1 MIRAVFFDLDGT
13 LYDRDAVMQKLVE
26 EQFEVF
32 RESLGDI
39 GKSQFVQRILD
50 LDAHG
55 YGDDPFLYE
64 RVVSEWGLGPGLAGR
79 LVRYF
84 REHYDRH
91 CSLSDDAWAT
101 LHTLRASGKKLGVIT
116 NGPIEWQQKTLA
128 CLGLDS
134 FFDTVLISEL
144 EGLSKPD
151 RHIFARA
158 LERCHVSPAEALF
171 VGDHPRIDVA
181 GAQAAG
187 LTAAWKRVPYWELT
201 VEGALTIDRL
211 SDVLPLCLNR

>member
-13 LYDRDAVMQKLVE
+13 LYDRDAVMQKLVQ
-26 EQFEVF
+26 EQFGVF

-39 GKSQFVQRILD
+39 GETQFVQRILQ

-55 YGDDPFLYE
+55 HGEEPFLYE
-64 RVVSEWGLGPGLAGR
+64 RVVYEWGLGPELAAR

-91 CSLSDDAWAT
+91 CSLSDDVLAT
-101 LHTLRASGKKLGVIT
+101 LQNLRASGKKLGVIT

-128 CLGLDS
+128 ALGLDS
-134 FFDTVLISEL
+134 FFDAVLISER
-144 EGLSKPD
+144 EGLRKPD

-158 LERCHVSPAEALF
+158 LERCDVLAAEALF
-171 VGDHPRIDVA
+171 VGDHPGIDVA

-187 LTAAWKRVPYWELT
+187 LIAAWKWVPYWELT